1 MRTVPAVRPW
11 EEEGAV
17 AEAEQARTGGQGDPA
32 SGPPGPPPGLSA
44 RQVHRRVAVM
54 WAVGGAFV
62 AGSWFGQWRVDR
74 DRDWQ
79 REPLL
84 STAIDSVRANFL
96 DSLPE
101 DVLIRRA
108 VRGMLHELG
117 DPYAALLDG
126 EGAATYRG
134 TLQGEGQGLGLTV
147 RLGPEGALVR
157 RVMGGSPAATAGV
170 RPGDVVLA
178 LNDRPALEVWTPRP
192 GSPSDGDTA
201 ATAER
206 PSAEVRLQ
214 LLRGP
219 GPDTLSLTLT
229 RSAWH
234 RAAVTEALR
243 LDDTV
248 GYIRLASLARG
259 AADEL
264 EAGVTRLRERGVTR
278 LVLDLRGN
286 GGGLYPEGVRAAELF
301 LERGQLVTSLERRG
315 ERGLDP
321 QIARRSRWPDL
332 PLVLVVD
339 RQTASAAELLV
350 AALQDHGRALVVG
363 EATYGKAHVQRI
375 VPLSDG
381 LSLRLTTARW
391 VPPSR
396 EPVERRL
403 EVDGR
408 VSGGLTPDVTLASA
422 VRPDP
427 AAVPAALSPAD
438 ARRLSDAADA
448 ILRRALRDGWAGA
461 PVPLLERRAR
471 AQLDSL
477 LPASTRSASAWSDA
491 RRRVLLGDGVRVVV
505 RRLLEVSRDDEALW
519 QYAVTDD
526 AALRAAQALLS
537 PVPARREG
545 RPAGLADGADVPS
558 ASAMRAAE
566 GDSSAV
572 KRLTAWTGRRFARR
586 RLDGTGFPLDA
597 AGSAATSPDQPSGT
611 AVIEGRLGPS
621 ADTLVAL
628 QFVAA
633 GGTPL
638 AASRPAWLVEPTGA
652 RTTLP
657 LQVVARLPFRTPRVV
672 DADPARAGDWQHGWA
687 YLLVAGPRVGE
698 AHPGGFAGW
707 RLAGEAPATV
717 ARASS
722 PRARTA
728 RAANAANAAVAQE

>member
-1 MRTVPAVRPW
+1 MRH
-11 EEEGAV
+11 
-17 AEAEQARTGGQGDPA
+17 AEQARAGDEGGPG
-32 SGPPGPPPGLSA
+32 SGPPTPPLGLSA
-44 RQVHRRVAVM
+44 RQVHRRIVVM

-108 VRGMLHELG
+108 VRGMLNELG

-170 RPGDVVLA
+170 RPGDLVLA
-178 LNDRPALEVWTPRP
+178 LNDRPALEVWAPRP
-192 GSPSDGDTA
+192 GPPSDGDTT

-206 PSAEVRLQ
+206 PSTEVRLQ

-219 GPDTLSLTLT
+219 RPDTLALTLT

-243 LDDTV
+243 LDADV
-248 GYIRLASLARG
+248 GYVRLASLARG

-264 EAGVTRLRERGVTR
+264 EAAVTRLRERGVTR

-396 EPVERRL
+396 EPVERRQ
-403 EVDGR
+403 EIDGR
-408 VSGGLTPDVTLASA
+408 VSGGLTPDVALASA

-427 AAVPAALSPAD
+427 AAVPAALSPVD
-438 ARRLSDAADA
+438 ARRISDAADA
-448 ILRRALRDGWAGA
+448 ILTRALRDGWAGA

-477 LPASTRSASAWSDA
+477 LPASAWPDA
-491 RRRVLLGDGVRVVV
+491 RRRALLGDGVRVVV

-519 QYAVTDD
+519 QYALTDD

-537 PVPARREG
+537 PAPVRLEG
-545 RPAGLADGADVPS
+545 RSEGGAVEAEGPEPTAARAADG
-558 ASAMRAAE
+558 
-566 GDSSAV
+566 DSVAV
-572 KRLTAWTGRRFARR
+572 RRLTAWTGRRFARR
-586 RLDGTGFPLDA
+586 RLDGTGFPLDEA
-597 AGSAATSPDQPSGT
+597 AGRAATPTGEPPLT
-611 AVIEGRLGPS
+611 AVIEGRLGSS

-628 QFVAA
+628 QYVAA
-633 GGTPL
+633 GGSPL
-638 AASRPAWLVEPTGA
+638 AASRPAWVVEPTGT

-707 RLAGEAPATV
+707 RLVGEAPATV
-717 ARASS
+717 AGAPS

-728 RAANAANAAVAQE
+728 RTTRAANAASAAVAHE